1 METWQE
7 VLKKNSIASLD
18 ALALK
23 FGPEN
28 FPELDRLRQAADNFE
43 FRISPAMVD
52 LIKSPDDPIWR
63 QYVPSVEE
71 LDVVDGIVDSLNED
85 ADSPVPNITHR
96 YPDRALFLV
105 SPVCATY
112 CRFCTRRRKVGD
124 PEKIPM
130 SQFESAFQ
138 YLEEHTEIRDVIM
151 SGGDP
156 LLLNDRRLEAI
167 LTRLRAIPH
176 IQIIR
181 IGSRIP
187 CHLPERIT
195 PGALR
200 HAEAV
205 PPALHQHPL
214 QPPRRA
220 HPAAVA
226 GLGMLADAGIPL
238 GCQTVLLKGVND
250 TPAVMMELMHRLLM
264 ARVRPYYI
272 YMADQVAGAEHFR
285 TSVQTGIEIMRALR
299 GWTSGLAIPYFVI
312 DAPGGGGKIPIL
324 PEYVESM
331 NEDEVVLKNFRG
343 ERYVY
348 RQPREEA
355 GVIELKKPKEAAKAR
370 TPSGRARED
379 LASDGSGPAR
389 SELDPLATATATL
402 TESLPS
408 ARSDRSATPAARS
421 ARSTD
426 PASLLQP
433 ALDRRRVGQRVEE
446 DRRARRR

>member
-28 FPELDRLRQAADNFE
+28 FPELDRLRQAAENFE

-52 LIKSPDDPIWR
+52 LIKSPDDPMWR

-156 LLLNDRRLEAI
+156 LLLNDRRLEII
-167 LTRLRAIPH
+167 LTRLRSIPH

-195 PGALR
+195 PELCALLKR
-200 HAEAV
+200 F
-205 PPALHQHPL
+205 HPL
-214 QPPRRA
+214 FINTHFNHPDELT
-220 HPAAVA
+220 PAAVA
-226 GLGMLADAGIPL
+226 ALGMLADAGIPL
-238 GCQTVLLKGVND
+238 GCQTVLLRGVND
-250 TPAVMMELMHRLLM
+250 TPDVMMELMHRLLM

-299 GWTSGLAIPYFVI
+299 GLDQRPC
-312 DAPGGGGKIPIL
+312 DPG
-324 PEYVESM
+324 V
-331 NEDEVVLKNFRG
+331 R
-343 ERYVY
+343 
-348 RQPREEA
+348 
-355 GVIELKKPKEAAKAR
+355 
-370 TPSGRARED
+370 
-379 LASDGSGPAR
+379 
-389 SELDPLATATATL
+389 
-402 TESLPS
+402 
-408 ARSDRSATPAARS
+408 
-421 ARSTD
+421 
-426 PASLLQP
+426 
-433 ALDRRRVGQRVEE
+433 
-446 DRRARRR
+446 DRRARRRRQDSHPAGVRGEHERGRSGVEELQGRALRLSAAAGRSRRDRSQVGKDGQGGKAEKAPDGIAKIVGRFRYAAFARRLTARRNA

>member
-7 VLKKNSIASLD
+7 VLRKNSIASLE
-18 ALALK
+18 ALAIK

-28 FPELDRLRQAADNFE
+28 FPELDRLRIAAENFE

-52 LIKSPDDPIWR
+52 LIKEPNDPIWR
-63 QYVPSVEE
+63 QYVPTVDE

-85 ADSPVPNITHR
+85 EDSPVPNITHR

-105 SPVCATY
+105 SPVCASY

-156 LLLNDRRLEAI
+156 LLLNDRRLDAI
-167 LTRLRAIPH
+167 LTRLRSIKH

-181 IGSRIP
+181 IGSRVP
-187 CHLPERIT
+187 CHLPERLT
-195 PGALR
+195 
-200 HAEAV
+200 
-205 PPALHQHPL
+205 
-214 QPPRRA
+214 
-220 HPAAVA
+220 PAAVKA
-226 GLGMLADAGIPL
+226 LGMLADAGIPL

-250 TPAVMMELMHRLLM
+250 SPEVMKSLMHRLMM

-285 TSVQTGIEIMRALR
+285 TTVQTGLEIMHALR
-299 GWTSGLAIPYFVI
+299 GWTSGLANPYFVI
-312 DAPGGGGKIPIL
+312 DAPGGGGKIPLL

-331 NEDEVVLKNFRG
+331 SDEEVVLRNFRG
-343 ERYVY
+343 ERFVY
-348 RQPREEA
+348 RQAREEVGVGA
-355 GVIELKKPKEAAKAR
+355 GSSDPEYLFQPTLQLKKSSRKKAV
-370 TPSGRARED
+370 G
-379 LASDGSGPAR
+379 
-389 SELDPLATATATL
+389 
-402 TESLPS
+402 
-408 ARSDRSATPAARS
+408 AARKRKT
-421 ARSTD
+421 A
-426 PASLLQP
+426 
-433 ALDRRRVGQRVEE
+433 
-446 DRRARRR
+446 